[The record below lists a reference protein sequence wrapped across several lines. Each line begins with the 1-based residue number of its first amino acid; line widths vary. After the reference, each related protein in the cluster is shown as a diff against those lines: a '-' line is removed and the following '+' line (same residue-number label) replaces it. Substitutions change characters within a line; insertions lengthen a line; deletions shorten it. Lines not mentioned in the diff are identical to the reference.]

1 LPQDFDRSENTLTY
15 KKFAPFL
22 LLMQEGT
29 PVAESE
35 TESSWMVLI
44 HSR

>member
-1 LPQDFDRSENTLTY
+1 MY

-22 LLMQEGT
+22 LLMHEGT

-35 TESSWMVLI
+35 TESS
-44 HSR
+44 